1 MSLLIKEM
9 PDTQKSSVSPLFGDK
24 TVIYCRTANG
34 GNEAIERQ
42 TELLTR
48 YSLEQGYQVAAVYS
62 DCNESGGALSRPSM
76 QMLLNDIRSGQVS
89 RVIVTDTARLCRN
102 LLHFLEL
109 VHLFEDCGVELIAVK
124 DGGAV
129 NMHMA
134 TMYAD
139 AFMKFIRQHPN
150 GMGRRKQV

>member
-1 MSLLIKEM
+1 MSLLIQEM
-9 PDTQKSSVSPLFGDK
+9 PDTKESLVSPLYGDK

-42 TELLTR
+42 TELLMR

-76 QMLLNDIRSGQVS
+76 QMLLNDVRSGQVS
-89 RVIVTDTARLCRN
+89 RVIATDLARLCRN
-102 LLHFLEL
+102 LLHFSEL
-109 VHLFEDCGVELIAVK
+109 VHLFEDYGVELIAVK

-129 NMHMA
+129 NMFM
-134 TMYAD
+134 TIMYAD
-139 AFMKFIRQHPN
+139 AFMKFIKQNPN
-150 GMGRRKQV
+150 GMGRRKRA